1 MITFDNVGK
10 YLAGYQVLK
19 GVSFTVKKGE
29 TFVVVGPTGTGKS
42 VLLRHIVGFHR
53 PDSGSLTVAGHD
65 MTNISGSKLEAL
77 RSKVGMLFQSGALL
91 NWMNVRD
98 NVALP
103 LREKRKFPEDAILDK
118 VNNALKILGLENAG
132 DKMPAEISGGMK
144 KRAGIAR
151 AIVID
156 PEIALYDEPTSG
168 LDPIMS
174 RKIDAIILDL
184 KHRLNITSIVVTHDL
199 VSAFAVADRIAL
211 LANGKVVECSTP
223 EEFKNSQNKY
233 SREFIAAQLDHS

>member
-1 MITFDNVGK
+1 MITFDNVSK
-10 YLAGYQVLK
+10 YLAGRQVLK
-19 GVSFTVKKGE
+19 GVSLNVKKGE

-53 PDSGSLTVAGHD
+53 PDGGTVTVAGQ
-65 MTNISGSKLEAL
+65 NVGEARAAELEQL
-77 RSKVGMLFQSGALL
+77 RSKIGMLFQSGALL

-103 LREKRKFPEDAILDK
+103 LREKRVLSEKQISEK
-118 VNNALKILGLENAG
+118 VENALKVLGLETAG
-132 DKMPAEISGGMK
+132 DKMPSEISGGMK

-174 RKIDAIILDL
+174 RRIDAIILDL
-184 KHRLNITSIVVTHDL
+184 KKTLNITSIVVTHDL

-211 LANGKVVECSTP
+211 LAEGRVIECLP
-223 EEFKNSQNKY
+223 PAEFKASTNEY
-233 SREFIAAQLDHS
+233 AREFIAAQLEYK

>member
-1 MITFDNVGK
+1 
-10 YLAGYQVLK
+10 VLK